1 MPGLPP
7 GQGVVVTE
15 VPTWALWLVGVI
27 SPLLTF
33 VAAATGVILTRR
45 GVKEAVTE
53 SRLSREQA
61 NQIAKRQADQH
72 RRDALMEYG
81 KAAIDLLLSGKD
93 DLIHRGEAMI
103 AYLSSLPNDILPA
116 EEKDLLIAMMTVGVA
131 RGTAYSGSIE
141 TIEPTIAELIH
152 SEEV

>member
-1 MPGLPP
+1 M
-7 GQGVVVTE
+7 TE

-33 VAAATGVILTRR
+33 LAAMTGVILTRR
-45 GVKEAVTE
+45 GVEEAVTE

-61 NQIAKRQADQH
+61 NEIAQRQSEQH

-81 KAAIDLLLSGKD
+81 KAAVDLLLSGKD
-93 DLIHRGEAMI
+93 DLVQRGEAMI
-103 AYLSSLPNDILPA
+103 AYLSSLPNDILPV

-131 RGTAYSGSIE
+131 RGAAYPGNIE
-141 TIEPTIAELIH
+141 SIEPTTAELTN
-152 SEEV
+152 SEEA